1 MKYTNSKI
9 LEKGYRF
16 KFNYHTISAIY
27 GVGGEVKIKING
39 RFSYIKSDYQHYF
52 DILKCSPKY
61 DRDLFENKYQNEF
74 FNYLLLHPDEIFDFE
89 KIDKKISCLI
99 D

>member
-9 LEKGYRF
+9 LEKGYHF
-16 KFNYHTISAIY
+16 KFDYHTISTFY
-27 GVGGEVKIKING
+27 GVVGKVKIKING
-39 RFSYIKSDYQHYF
+39 RLSYIKSNYQHHF
-52 DILKCSPKY
+52 DILKCAKY
-61 DRDLFENKYQNEF
+61 DIELFENKYQNEF

-89 KIDKKISCLI
+89 KIEKKISCLI